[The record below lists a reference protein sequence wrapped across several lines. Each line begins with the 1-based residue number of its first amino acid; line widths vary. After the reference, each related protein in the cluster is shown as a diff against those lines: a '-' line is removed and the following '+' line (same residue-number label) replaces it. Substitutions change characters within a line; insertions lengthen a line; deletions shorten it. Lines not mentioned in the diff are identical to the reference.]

1 MIPMQRIPLEDL
13 PPKAAQAVQGF
24 LYAYRLEGDTR
35 FVIRVV
41 NTAGTP
47 SELEFDAREQ
57 RFLSAAERARA
68 LPPAG
73 SVVYETA
80 SCDVRATYTLNE
92 WDELCVHLDVYDRQ
106 QGARLTELDKAVYAA
121 LEWNV
126 PDTVARAVAQ
136 ANFPQE
142 YAAWDEQSKIGYWA
156 LALRR
161 ARRSGEGEADEDDVF
176 TPELLRDMQAID
188 PAVVSRLR
196 PILHLVAKLGGEE
209 PEALTRSFEQ
219 RVGISVG

>member
-1 MIPMQRIPLEDL
+1 MIPMRQIPFEDL
-13 PPKAAQAVQGF
+13 PPKAAQGF
-24 LYAYRLEGDTR
+24 LYAYSLESDTR

-41 NTAGTP
+41 NTDGAP
-47 SELEFDAREQ
+47 RELEFDAREQ

-73 SVVYETA
+73 SVVYAPGSWE
-80 SCDVRATYTLNE
+80 VRAAYTLNE
-92 WDELCVHLDVYDRQ
+92 RGELRVHSDVYDRH

-136 ANFPQE
+136 AHFPKE
-142 YAAWDEQSKIGYWA
+142 YASWDEQSKIGYWA
-156 LALRR
+156 LALYRV
-161 ARRSGEGEADEDDVF
+161 RRSVQGDSDEDDVF
-176 TPELLRDMQAID
+176 TPELLREMQAID

-196 PILHLVAKLGGEE
+196 TILHLAAKLGGEE

-219 RVGISVG
+219 RVGISLD